1 MVLIQLMDI
10 YRILYIQN
18 SNVSKGIQAMKEQI
32 PESDIRNEIIDFIDA
47 TDKGVIRG
55 MI

>member
-1 MVLIQLMDI
+1 MRQIEDL

-18 SNVSKGIQAMKEQI
+18 SNISKGIEAIKEQI
-32 PESDIRNEIIDFIDA
+32 PESDIRNEILDFIDA
-47 TDKGVIRG
+47 SDKGVIRG